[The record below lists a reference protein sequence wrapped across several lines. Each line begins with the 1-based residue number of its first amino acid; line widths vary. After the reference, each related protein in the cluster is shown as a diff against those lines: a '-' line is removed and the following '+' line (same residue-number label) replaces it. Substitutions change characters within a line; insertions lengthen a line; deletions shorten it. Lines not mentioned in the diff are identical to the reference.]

1 MKSYIFVIVELL
13 IGFLIAGLTMESPD
27 YKTGITVVSI
37 GLLIG
42 ELLVFI
48 TWQKN
53 KNNKLVE

>member
-1 MKSYIFVIVELL
+1 MKSYIFVIVGLL
-13 IGFLIAGLTMESPD
+13 IGFLIAGLAMESPD